1 MFVESSPT
9 IHEELGRLRQADRL
23 TEARERHATDLA
35 VEAPTASQARAGA
48 TLGRVRDAVATA
60 VHVSWKGRPP
70 TTPVAHH

>member
-23 TEARERHATDLA
+23 TEARERHATQFS
-35 VEAPTASQARAGA
+35 VERRAASHACARA
-48 TLGRVRDAVATA
+48 TLRRVRAALATA
-60 VHVSWKGRPP
+60 VQVSSKRRPP